1 MAWQEVTTD
10 VGAKVGVTKYSVALK
25 HGGARISVPAAI
37 VEQLKWTE
45 KTAFKLMVGG
55 GELSGMLRLEPDPKG
70 KIVGRKPPLGGRGLI
85 IRLGRWQGLAPRDV
99 EAVTVDSQVEGSALI
114 VTLPQHARNEA
125 PPLRVSPVIPV
136 QHSAA
141 TSSARPA
148 SGPTAAK
155 RDVSD
160 QFFNDPKKPPVQAA
174 SGVRGGGRAT

>member
-10 VGAKVGVTKYSVALK
+10 VGAKVGVTKYFVALK

-125 PPLRVSPVIPV
+125 PPPKPPAGVTVMPKGPQIPTV
-136 QHSAA
+136 
-141 TSSARPA
+141 
-148 SGPTAAK
+148 AK

-160 QFFNDPKKPPVQAA
+160 QFFNDPKKPPVMA
-174 SGVRGGGRAT
+174 SGTRGGRT